1 MNQSMKVFESESS
14 NLILNISE
22 PEPESEPESS
32 MNTPHP
38 PHASEN
44 QSASQ
49 IFNEIFMKSIQEIFE
64 ISTSQTLQFNQ
75 SNQSNLI
82 ELSPIQFLIS
92 SSISNHSNLFNSK
105 NLKNLKLLF
114 FEEKRPTIKPIK
126 KRKSGKI
133 DEILLFSLELSQQK
147 AKLAI

>member
-1 MNQSMKVFESESS
+1 MNQLMKIFESESP
-14 NLILNISE
+14 NFILNISE
-22 PEPESEPESS
+22 SGLEPEPETS
-32 MNTPHP
+32 MNIFHLS
-38 PHASEN
+38 HVFEN

-49 IFNEIFMKSIQEIFE
+49 ILNEIFMKLIQEIFE